1 MSGVVSSGTE
11 VDARVPPAGPVKVI
25 AVAAGKGGVGK
36 THVTANLAVS
46 LGALGRQVVVLDADF
61 GLANL
66 DLMLGLQ
73 PRLTLANVLDGDC
86 TLEDILL
93 PGPRGILVVPAASGL
108 ARMAELDVAAQASLI
123 RAFGTLQRPVDVLL
137 VDTAAGLGGGV
148 LNLAQ
153 AAHHVLVV
161 VCDEPASITD
171 AYGLVKV
178 LSRDRGVRR
187 FQVLANQVRSLGEGE
202 ALFNKFR
209 AACLRFL
216 DVTLEYAGAVPHDE
230 FARKAVQVRQAV
242 VECYPG
248 SPAATAFKNLARRA
262 DSWSVP
268 AGMRGHLEFFVERL
282 AHAVPATGGLQ

>member
-108 ARMAELDVAAQASLI
+108 ARMAELDIAAQASLI

-161 VCDEPASITD
+161 VCDEPAAITD

>member
-1 MSGVVSSGTE
+1 MNGVAAGGVGAGVT
-11 VDARVPPAGPVKVI
+11 APGFGPVKVI

-46 LGALGRQVVVLDADF
+46 LGALGRRVVVLDADF

-86 TLEDILL
+86 TLEEVLL
-93 PGPRGILVVPAASGL
+93 EGPRGIHVVPAASGL
-108 ARMAELDVAAQASLI
+108 ARMAELDVTAQATLI

-230 FARKAVQVRQAV
+230 FARKAVQARQAV

-282 AHAVPATGGLQ
+282 AHAAPATGGLQ

>member
-1 MSGVVSSGTE
+1 MSGVAADGSGSG
-11 VDARVPPAGPVKVI
+11 VVAPVYGPVKVI

-46 LGALGRQVVVLDADF
+46 LGAMGRQVVVLDADF

-86 TLEDILL
+86 TLEEVLL
-93 PGPRGILVVPAASGL
+93 PGPRGIHVVPAASGI
-108 ARMAELDVAAQASLI
+108 ARMAELDALAQATLI

-202 ALFNKFR
+202 ALFAKFR
-209 AACLRFL
+209 DACLRFL
-216 DVTLEYAGAVPHDE
+216 EVRLDYAGAIPHDE
-230 FARKAVQVRQAV
+230 FARKAVQQRQAV

-282 AHAVPATGGLQ
+282 AHAAPATGGVQ